1 MRKSLEY
8 FSELKDNFL
17 KILKAI
23 LKEDKHF
30 QERLIKLREAIY
42 KTRKAYLETESFLF
56 CKECAEKGV
65 ICCGEGLEWK
75 LSPEEFFLN
84 LALFSL
90 EGKTL
95 SFENPLKNRC
105 LFLGESGCILILTPL
120 FCRNFFC
127 KELQNFLGREKLIY
141 LQNIL
146 EDEAVLTFELCEYLK
161 KKKYFEGVKII

>member
-1 MRKSLEY
+1 MRDSLEY
-8 FSELKDNFL
+8 FSKLKDDLSKSLEGF
-17 KILKAI
+17 
-23 LKEDKHF
+23 LKEDKYFH
-30 QERLIKLREAIY
+30 EKLLKLKEAIY
-42 KTRKAYLETESFLF
+42 KTKRAYVETESFLF
-56 CKECAEKGV
+56 CKGCAEKGI

-75 LSPEEFFLN
+75 LSAEEFFLN

-95 SFENPLKNRC
+95 SFGNPLKDHC
-105 LFLGESGCILILTPL
+105 LFLGDKGCVLILTPL

-141 LQNIL
+141 LQSVL

-161 KKKYFEGVKII
+161 KKELFQGG